1 MYKLFISLRYLRNR
15 KISLFAMAG
24 VAVGVMTLI
33 VVLAVMNGFDKELRN
48 RIRGTLAHII
58 ILKGGMYGLENYK
71 QVIENVKTFDHV
83 IACAPYVEGPALIK
97 IRGRKE
103 FVYFKGVDPESE
115 ASVGDFESYITPFGH
130 HPNDLLKIHGE
141 KSTSSL
147 FGGSELLRIGTG
159 EPEKDPRSF
168 IQDGEQAVLV
178 TLKEWDKIS
187 VKAFIIEGK
196 FKSGMYDFDKNY
208 VYIPLPVAQELVGS
222 KEKDAVTGIS
232 VKLDDYHYA
241 NEVQSKLQRAL
252 GFEYYVQTWEDAR
265 KTFLTA
271 VMMERRV
278 MAFILFFIIV
288 VAGFNILA
296 ILTMIVLEKSKDIGI
311 LKALGA
317 TTQGI
322 MSIFLL
328 NGLLIGS
335 TGSCIG
341 VTIGLSIVFRI
352 NWLENVLYNISGWRP
367 FPPEVYYFNQIPTVV
382 NPISIALIAGIAIV
396 SSVVFSIY
404 PALRAAKLNPVETLR
419 YE

>member
-1 MYKLFISLRYLRNR
+1 MYKLFISLRYLRSR
-15 KISLFAMAG
+15 KISFFAIAG

-33 VVLAVMNGFDKELRN
+33 VVMSVMNGFDQELRS
-48 RIRGTLAHII
+48 RIRGTLAHIV
-58 ILKGGMYGLENYK
+58 ILKGGMCGLEDYK
-71 QVIENVKTFDHV
+71 QVIKKTKTFEHV
-83 IACAPYVEGPALIK
+83 TACSPYVEGPALIK
-97 IRGRKE
+97 LRGRKE
-103 FVYFKGVDPESE
+103 FVYFKGIDPNAE
-115 ASVGDFESYITPFGH
+115 ASVGDFESYITPFGNR
-130 HPNDLLKIHGE
+130 PDDLLKTHGE
-141 KSTSSL
+141 KNTAST
-147 FGGSELLRIGTG
+147 FGGTELLRLVPG
-159 EPEKDPRSF
+159 EPEKDPGSF
-168 IQDGEQAVLV
+168 IQNGEQVVLV

-187 VKAFIIEGK
+187 VKAFVVAGK

-208 VYIPLPVAQELVGS
+208 VYIPLAVAQELVGS
-222 KEKDAVTGIS
+222 KEKDGVTGIS
-232 VKLDDYHYA
+232 VKLDDYRYA
-241 NEVQSKLQRAL
+241 NQVRDKLQAEL

-265 KTFLTA
+265 RTFLTA

-296 ILTMIVLEKSKDIGI
+296 ILTMIVLEKSKDIGV

-335 TGSCIG
+335 IG
-341 VTIGLSIVFRI
+341 ASVGVAIVLSIVFRI
-352 NWLENVLYNISGWRP
+352 NWLENLLYNTTGWRP

-382 NPISIALIAGIAIV
+382 NPGSIIFTAGIAIA
-396 SSVVFSIY
+396 SSVVFSVY
-404 PALRAAKLNPVETLR
+404 PALRAARLDPVETLR

>member
-1 MYKLFISLRYLRNR
+1 MYKLFISLRYLRSR
-15 KISLFAMAG
+15 KISFFAIAG

-33 VVLAVMNGFDKELRN
+33 VVLSVMNGFDQELRS
-48 RIRGTLAHII
+48 RIRGSLAHII
-58 ILKGGMYGLENYK
+58 ILKGGMYGLEDYK
-71 QVIENVKTFDHV
+71 QVIEKVKTFDHV
-83 IACAPYVEGPALIK
+83 VACAPYVEGPALIK
-97 IRGRKE
+97 LRGRKE
-103 FVYFKGVDPESE
+103 FVYFKGIDPDAEARVD
-115 ASVGDFESYITPFGH
+115 DFESYITPFGNR
-130 HPNDLLKIHGE
+130 PDDLLKTHGE
-141 KSTSSL
+141 KNTPSA
-147 FGGSELLRIGTG
+147 FGGSELLRIGPG
-159 EPEKDPRSF
+159 DPEKDPKSF
-168 IQDGEQAVLV
+168 IQNGEQVVLV

-187 VKAFIIEGK
+187 VKAFIIVGK

-208 VYIPLPVAQELVGS
+208 IYIPLTAAQELIGS
-222 KEKDAVTGIS
+222 KEKNAVTGIS
-232 VKLDDYHYA
+232 IKLDDYRYA
-241 NEVQSKLQRAL
+241 NQVRDNLQAAF

-271 VMMERRV
+271 VMMERHV

-335 TGSCIG
+335 IG
-341 VTIGLSIVFRI
+341 AGVGVAVGLSIIFRI
-352 NWLENVLYNISGWRP
+352 NWLENFLYTTTGWRP

-382 NPISIALIAGIAIV
+382 SPVSIVATAIIAIV

-404 PALRAAKLNPVETLR
+404 PALRAARLDPVETLR

>member
-1 MYKLFISLRYLRNR
+1 
-15 KISLFAMAG
+15 
-24 VAVGVMTLI
+24 MTLI
-33 VVLAVMNGFDKELRN
+33 VVLSVMNGFDQELRS

-58 ILKGGMYGLENYK
+58 VLKGGMYGLEDYK
-71 QVIENVKTFDHV
+71 HVIEKIKKFDHV
-83 IACAPYVEGPALIK
+83 VACAPYIEGPALIK
-97 IRGRKE
+97 LRNRKE
-103 FVYFKGVDPESE
+103 FVYFKGIDPQAESR
-115 ASVGDFESYITPFGH
+115 VGDFQSYIIPFGNQ
-130 HPNDLLKIHGE
+130 PEDLLKTHGE
-141 KSTSSL
+141 KNTAST
-147 FGGSELLRIGTG
+147 FGGSELLRIGPG
-159 EPEKDPRSF
+159 EPEKDTRSF
-168 IQDGEQAVLV
+168 IQDGEQVILV

-187 VKAFIIEGK
+187 VKAFIIAGK

-208 VYIPLPVAQELVGS
+208 VYIPLTVAQELAGA

-232 VKLDDYHYA
+232 VKLDDYRHA
-241 NEVQSKLQRAL
+241 NQVRDELQAVL
-252 GFEYYVQTWEDAR
+252 GIEYYVQTWEDAR

-328 NGLLIGS
+328 NGFLIGS
-335 TGSCIG
+335 TGACVG
-341 VTIGLSIVFRI
+341 VAAGLSIVLRI
-352 NWLENVLYNISGWRP
+352 NWLENVLYNTTGWRP
-367 FPPEVYYFNQIPTVV
+367 FPPEVYYFNQIPTIVD
-382 NPISIALIAGIAIV
+382 PISIVFTAVIAIV
-396 SSVVFSIY
+396 SSVIFSIY
-404 PALRAAKLNPVETLR
+404 PALRAAQLDPVVTLR